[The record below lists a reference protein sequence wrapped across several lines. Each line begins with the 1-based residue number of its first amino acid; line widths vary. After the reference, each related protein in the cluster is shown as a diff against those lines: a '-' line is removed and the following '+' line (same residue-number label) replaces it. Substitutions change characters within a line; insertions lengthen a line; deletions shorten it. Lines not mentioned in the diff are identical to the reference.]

1 MLSDLMQYLWDN
13 YSFTVTELSQTGGHN
28 RNCESKGGH
37 KFIESD
43 FKMIDMDFI
52 SCKFPGISLSTA
64 DGLYFKEKD
73 GFFHFYLVEFKKMKF
88 DDLNSVDISLYH
100 LKNAR
105 EVCGRNSN
113 CFFDAYDK
121 CEKYLADKDQVSLEI
136 KPNDTIRLIHK
147 LYAQYRAWQK
157 EGTGDYNFWQI
168 YTHDYSEDS
177 ATLEEFSKVKY
188 HYIVVYEFDSF
199 SENMSNTHEETR
211 EYFYFL
217 EKLKPYPFDT
227 AISVNDSDFVNEVLR
242 EIGS

>member
-52 SCKFPGISLSTA
+52 SCKFPGKRLSTA

-113 CFFDAYDK
+113 CFFDA
-121 CEKYLADKDQVSLEI
+121 
-136 KPNDTIRLIHK
+136 
-147 LYAQYRAWQK
+147 
-157 EGTGDYNFWQI
+157 
-168 YTHDYSEDS
+168 
-177 ATLEEFSKVKY
+177 
-188 HYIVVYEFDSF
+188 
-199 SENMSNTHEETR
+199 
-211 EYFYFL
+211 
-217 EKLKPYPFDT
+217 
-227 AISVNDSDFVNEVLR
+227 
-242 EIGS
+242 